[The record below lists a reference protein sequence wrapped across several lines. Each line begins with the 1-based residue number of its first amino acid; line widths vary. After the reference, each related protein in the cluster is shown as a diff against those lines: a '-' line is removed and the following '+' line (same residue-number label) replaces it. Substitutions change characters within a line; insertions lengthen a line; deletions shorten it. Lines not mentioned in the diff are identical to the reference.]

1 MSAATVQFV
10 EMVRLEHARI
20 ERLKQAADE
29 RGEIIE
35 NQFLGRRDRRTD
47 LQSPACRRVRAGKIS
62 TLVSFTHAV

>member
-35 NQFLGRRDRRTD
+35 N
-47 LQSPACRRVRAGKIS
+47 II
-62 TLVSFTHAV
+62 VSFLDGEIDEQTYKALLADVCGQETETE

>member
-35 NQFLGRRDRRTD
+35 NIIWAALPERKTWKQRYILEI
-47 LQSPACRRVRAGKIS
+47 LSA
-62 TLVSFTHAV
+62 